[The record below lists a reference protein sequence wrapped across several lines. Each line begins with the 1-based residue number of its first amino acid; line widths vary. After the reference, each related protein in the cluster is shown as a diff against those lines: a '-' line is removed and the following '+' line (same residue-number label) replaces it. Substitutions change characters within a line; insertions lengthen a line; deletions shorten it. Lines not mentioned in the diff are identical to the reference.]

1 LITILPPESRPV
13 TLAILRTGF
22 YRFHCDSRELVA
34 AYAPGEDW
42 RMRSMAVDARRLK
55 TVETVFGIAAAGV
68 LLADILPPW
77 MLDLNLLVETV
88 EAGRPPGAPVDWQ
101 PGVVLRLPFS
111 NKLSREGVLC
121 PQALMA
127 VADTA
132 MTLACAAAWNGHRP
146 MSVIDQ
152 TMHFLRPVS
161 FDVLADARI
170 VRIGRTTSF
179 GRVSLSSAVDRRL
192 IGTVSSAYAIL

>member
-1 LITILPPESRPV
+1 
-13 TLAILRTGF
+13 
-22 YRFHCDSRELVA
+22 
-34 AYAPGEDW
+34 
-42 RMRSMAVDARRLK
+42 MALDARRLK
-55 TVETVFGIAAAGV
+55 TVENVFGIEGAGF
-68 LLADILPPW
+68 LLANILPPW
-77 MLDLNLLVETV
+77 LQDLNLVV
-88 EAGRPPGAPVDWQ
+88 EAVESGRPPGAPADWQ
-101 PGVVLRLPFS
+101 PGAVIRLPYS
-111 NKLSREGVLC
+111 SKLSREGVMC

-132 MTLACAAAWNGHRP
+132 MTLACAAAWNGHCS